1 MEGGGFLV
9 FGLGERV
16 ETASFPIYIYVTL
29 FSCLAH
35 IFVLNIH
42 SRITLRSHIFLACLR
57 GVVSLNFKI
66 RRLVEH
72 VSARVSVPRTNLNY
86 G

>member
-35 IFVLNIH
+35 IYLCSTFIH
-42 SRITLRSHIFLACLR
+42 ESRFALTYFSLACV
-57 GVVSLNFKI
+57 GWF
-66 RRLVEH
+66 H
-72 VSARVSVPRTNLNY
+72 
-86 G
+86 

>member
-35 IFVLNIH
+35 TYICAQH
-42 SRITLRSHIFLACLR
+42 SFTNHASLSHISRLLAW
-57 GVVSLNFKI
+57 GGFIKF
-66 RRLVEH
+66 
-72 VSARVSVPRTNLNY
+72 
-86 G
+86 